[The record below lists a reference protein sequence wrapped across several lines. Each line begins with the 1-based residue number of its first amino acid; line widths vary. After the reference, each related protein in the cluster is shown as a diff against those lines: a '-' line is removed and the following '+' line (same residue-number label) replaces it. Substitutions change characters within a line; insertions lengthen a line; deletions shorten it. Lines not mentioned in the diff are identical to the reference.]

1 MIKKGV
7 NFLISF
13 LLILYS
19 MSAISKQTDLK
30 PLTAALKENPNV
42 DIVTFL
48 PTPFMFHVEYG
59 TGTKDSTTGFID
71 VAMPIA
77 INKPDLAFYTAS
89 VLRLGSWDGRFYS
102 SFYENQKL
110 YRKQVKLFKIALN
123 STNEYIRRL
132 SARFLGNIYYYG
144 MLRPNDSILSVYK
157 ETHDVDIDYS
167 LAEKYYLLCGNDC
180 NENYISSALRT
191 DANKGIKL
199 LKNLRGF
206 KKFTKEY
213 SKDWWS
219 DYSVNQEAEFKYH
232 YLWSIYK
239 FGLYGITK
247 DKNKEKKY
255 FLTLLNSPINNLKDI
270 IQLKTG
276 EDYYQLSLFFQRKD
290 SLSSDKTISESFPKD
305 KKVELFLLEGALS
318 KKNGKAAYELHS
330 KYLNGNGVRKD
341 ILKSYAYVNLA
352 LEFTD
357 DSERSKKNMKI
368 SLNQLEEKLTEGQ
381 IIYAQQLSN
390 EIMSDLLVKYKKQP
404 ISGKSSKSSGTGFF
418 VSKDGYIVTNEHVVN
433 KCSSIT
439 IKQNKKDIPASLI
452 VSDVRNDVA
461 LLKAGETN
469 SMAYIRGGR
478 GVRQGDSIIAY
489 GYPLSNILSSS
500 AKVTTGMVNSL
511 SGLGDDFRYM
521 QISAPVQP
529 GNSGGPLIDTSGNVV
544 GVVSSKLNAA
554 EIQKTTGDIPQN
566 INFALKSSV
575 IKDLLDANEINYETR
590 PFLQDFSVA
599 DIIED
604 ASKYTVQIHCIY

>member
-1 MIKKGV
+1 M
-7 NFLISF
+7 
-13 LLILYS
+13 
-19 MSAISKQTDLK
+19 
-30 PLTAALKENPNV
+30 
-42 DIVTFL
+42 
-48 PTPFMFHVEYG
+48 
-59 TGTKDSTTGFID
+59 
-71 VAMPIA
+71 
-77 INKPDLAFYTAS
+77 
-89 VLRLGSWDGRFYS
+89 
-102 SFYENQKL
+102 
-110 YRKQVKLFKIALN
+110 
-123 STNEYIRRL
+123 
-132 SARFLGNIYYYG
+132 
-144 MLRPNDSILSVYK
+144 
-157 ETHDVDIDYS
+157 
-167 LAEKYYLLCGNDC
+167 
-180 NENYISSALRT
+180 
-191 DANKGIKL
+191 
-199 LKNLRGF
+199 
-206 KKFTKEY
+206 
-213 SKDWWS
+213 
-219 DYSVNQEAEFKYH
+219 
-232 YLWSIYK
+232 
-239 FGLYGITK
+239 
-247 DKNKEKKY
+247 
-255 FLTLLNSPINNLKDI
+255 
-270 IQLKTG
+270 
-276 EDYYQLSLFFQRKD
+276 
-290 SLSSDKTISESFPKD
+290 
-305 KKVELFLLEGALS
+305 
-318 KKNGKAAYELHS
+318 
-330 KYLNGNGVRKD
+330 
-341 ILKSYAYVNLA
+341 
-352 LEFTD
+352 
-357 DSERSKKNMKI
+357 
-368 SLNQLEEKLTEGQ
+368 
-381 IIYAQQLSN
+381 
-390 EIMSDLLVKYKKQP
+390 
-404 ISGKSSKSSGTGFF
+404 
-418 VSKDGYIVTNEHVVN
+418 VN